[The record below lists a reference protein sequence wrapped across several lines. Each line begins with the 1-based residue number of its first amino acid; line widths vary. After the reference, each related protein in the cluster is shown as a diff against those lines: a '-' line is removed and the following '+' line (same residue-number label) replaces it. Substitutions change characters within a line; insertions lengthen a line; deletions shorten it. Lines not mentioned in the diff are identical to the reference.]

1 MKKYN
6 CIVVFSHDKTKLLFC
21 KRVKEPFKGLYNFV
35 GGKVERGE
43 DSMSAAYRELYEET
57 GILENEIQ
65 LYHFM
70 DFTYYFQDFILELY
84 VGKLSE
90 PKKLVEELNPLEWLP
105 LTENFADSKK
115 FAGEQNIAHIVNVAR
130 KYPLKENI

>member
-6 CIVVFSHDKTKLLFC
+6 CIVVFSHNKTKLLFC

-130 KYPLKENI
+130 KYPLTNT

>member
-57 GILENEIQ
+57 GILEKEIQ

-130 KYPLKENI
+130 KYPLTNT

>member
-130 KYPLKENI
+130 KYPLTNT

>member
-6 CIVVFSHDKTKLLFC
+6 CIVVFSHNKTKLLFC

-57 GILENEIQ
+57 GILEKEIQ

-130 KYPLKENI
+130 KYPLTNT